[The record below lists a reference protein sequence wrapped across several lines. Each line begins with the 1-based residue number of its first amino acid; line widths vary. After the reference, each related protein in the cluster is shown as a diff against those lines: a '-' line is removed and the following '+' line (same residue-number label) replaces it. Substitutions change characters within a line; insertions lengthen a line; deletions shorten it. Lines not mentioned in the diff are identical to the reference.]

1 MARKSAIL
9 EKIPMETLVERCANE
24 GVATIAKELGCFDN
38 AIYYLLKGRTPSNK
52 GGKVARTIPAHEIV
66 TKPVDAEMREIAE
79 KNEQNACV
87 VMKKCVVELSGSC
100 GSYKINTGDKCVWI
114 APNGCD
120 GCGVEARLKDLPG
133 IVEELKA
140 VCRCAQSYDMGNAM
154 W

>member
-1 MARKSAIL
+1 
-9 EKIPMETLVERCANE
+9 METLVERCANE
-24 GVATIAKELGCFDN
+24 GVATIAKELGCSDKS
-38 AIYYLLKGRTPSNK
+38 IYYLLKGRTPSNK

-66 TKPVDAEMREIAE
+66 AKPVDAEMREIAE

-100 GSYKINTGDKCVWI
+100 GSYEINTGNKCVWI
-114 APNGCD
+114 TPNGCD
-120 GCGVEARLKDLPG
+120 GDGVEVKLKDLPG
-133 IVEELKA
+133 FVEELKA

>member
-9 EKIPMETLVERCANE
+9 EKIPMETLAERCANE
-24 GVATIAKELGCFDN
+24 GVAAIAKELGCSDRS
-38 AIYYLLKGRTPSNK
+38 IYYLLKGRTPSNK

-66 TKPVDAEMREIAE
+66 AKPVDAEMREIAE

-87 VMKKCVVELSGSC
+87 VVKKCVIELSGTC
-100 GSYKINTGDKCVWI
+100 GSYEINTGGKRVWI

-120 GCGVEARLKDLPG
+120 GDGVEVNLKDLPG
-133 IVEELKA
+133 FVEELKA